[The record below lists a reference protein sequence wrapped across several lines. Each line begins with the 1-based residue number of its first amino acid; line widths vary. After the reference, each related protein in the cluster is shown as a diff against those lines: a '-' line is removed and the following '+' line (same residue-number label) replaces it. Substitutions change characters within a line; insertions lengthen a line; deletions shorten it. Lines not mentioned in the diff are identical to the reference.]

1 MALINLGY
9 NPGTVDGKFGEKTF
23 NAV

>member
-1 MALINLGY
+1 MALINFGY

-23 NAV
+23 NAI

>member
-1 MALINLGY
+1 MALINFGY